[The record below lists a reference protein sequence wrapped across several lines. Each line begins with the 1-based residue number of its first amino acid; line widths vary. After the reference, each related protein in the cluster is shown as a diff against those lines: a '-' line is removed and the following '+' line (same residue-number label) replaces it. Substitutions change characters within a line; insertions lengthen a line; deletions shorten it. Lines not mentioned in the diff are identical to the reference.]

1 MSDERRKARLL
12 LRVAAALFAV
22 SLLSG
27 FIPIRAGI
35 SYDPTRVVNC
45 GSFFIST
52 DWGGDEGCEGAFFDR
67 IVWAA
72 GTLLLAAL
80 LVLVA
85 GVSRAV
91 NRE

>member
-1 MSDERRKARLL
+1 MSDERRKATLL
-12 LRVAAALFAV
+12 LRAAAVPFAV

-45 GSFFIST
+45 GPFFIST
-52 DWGGDEGCEGAFFDR
+52 DWGGDEGCQAAFFYR

-72 GTLLLAAL
+72 GALLLAILLAL
-80 LVLVA
+80 VG

-91 NRE
+91 YRE

>member
-1 MSDERRKARLL
+1 MSDERRKATLL
-12 LRVAAALFAV
+12 LRAAAVLFAV

-52 DWGGDEGCEGAFFDR
+52 DWGGDEGCQAAFFYR

-72 GTLLLAAL
+72 GTLLLAILLAL
-80 LVLVA
+80 VG

-91 NRE
+91 YRE